1 MPKFRDGFNRFL
13 IATQF
18 YLASV
23 GLSIGESLNGPTL
36 QVGFMFHVSTMG
48 FYFYLKKKYYPEI
61 TLLDDL
67 LKEKLEGA
75 EKILNWQP

>member
-1 MPKFRDGFNRFL
+1 
-13 IATQF
+13 
-18 YLASV
+18 
-23 GLSIGESLNGPTL
+23 
-36 QVGFMFHVSTMG
+36 MG